1 MQSGIA
7 PWPGKTTR
15 SAVRMACGSL
25 LTLTSAY
32 GATRIRACAT
42 ERRLP
47 IP

>member
-15 SAVRMACGSL
+15 SARRIAAGSDVMATSSAGATC
-25 LTLTSAY
+25 TSAF
-32 GATRIRACAT
+32 CT

-47 IP
+47 MP